1 MPDLPPPPRLPEGAW
16 FAVTMTVRNN
26 ARTIGGSLGTILPQ
40 LAEGGELV
48 IVDALSDDGTQEVLR
63 DVAQSHPRVTVVE
76 QACNRGVGRNL
87 AVATSR
93 APIVL
98 TQVDGDNQ
106 YADGVLR
113 QVAARL
119 RDTPAWDAAFAVGEA
134 DWDPSS
140 TRFYAWRRE
149 GFVRAGGYEERQERE
164 DPPLLLRAFRAGLH
178 IERCLLP
185 KLADDLKPRKQG
197 RAPSVG
203 PWGRGRHTMWAAR
216 KFRVMGFRYP
226 EYVRLLRLTRRTE
239 IRYWAGAAIG
249 WAAFMQGALH
259 GDGPEVLER
268 DDEPRVPGTGA
279 PSTPNGASE
288 VR

>member
-1 MPDLPPPPRLPEGAW
+1 MPDLPPENRAATEPW

-26 ARTIGGSLGTILPQ
+26 ARTIGASLGTILPQ
-40 LAEGGELV
+40 LADGGELV
-48 IVDALSDDGTQEVLR
+48 IVDALSDDGTQELLQG
-63 DVAQSHPRVTVVE
+63 VARSHPEVTVIE
-76 QACNRGVGRNL
+76 RACNRGVGRNL
-87 AVATSR
+87 AVATAR

-113 QVAARL
+113 QVATRL
-119 RDTPAWDAAFAVGEA
+119 RDTPGWDAAFAVGAA

-140 TRFYAWRRE
+140 TRFYAWRRA
-149 GFVRAGGYEERQERE
+149 GFVRSAGYEERQERE
-164 DPPLLLRAFRAGLH
+164 DPPLLLRAFRAGLR

-185 KLADDLKPRKQG
+185 KLADDLKPRKAG

-216 KFRVMGFRYP
+216 KFRVMGYRYP

-239 IRYWAGAAIG
+239 ARYFAGAALG
-249 WAAFMQGALH
+249 GAAFLQGALAR
-259 GDGPEVLER
+259 DGPDVLER
-268 DDEPRVPGTGA
+268 DDEPRAGGPAATPPANGTPGA
-279 PSTPNGASE
+279 
-288 VR
+288 R